1 MNTLFANQSLT
12 KEEKYGTAFINAVID
27 YRKRLNG
34 GTKQEIISRF
44 LIVGMSS
51 DPSFR
56 EDFEAFRKAW
66 FEKNGDCACKEYV
79 DHVLGRS
86 CPKNVQ

>member
-44 LIVGMSS
+44 LIVGMDS

-56 EDFEAFRKAW
+56 EEFEEFRKAW
-66 FEKNGDCACKEYV
+66 FEKKGEGACKEYV
-79 DHVLGRS
+79 DHVLGHTRS
-86 CPKNVQ
+86 KNVK